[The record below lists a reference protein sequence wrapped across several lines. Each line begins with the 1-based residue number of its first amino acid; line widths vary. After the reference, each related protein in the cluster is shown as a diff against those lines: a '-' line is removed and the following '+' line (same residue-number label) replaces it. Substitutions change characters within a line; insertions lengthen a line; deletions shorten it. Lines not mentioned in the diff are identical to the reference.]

1 MAKPIT
7 IQDVKTF
14 LIQTGGAGTRFIIVK
29 VITSEPGLYG
39 IGCATFTQRFR
50 AVASAIEDHLKPFAI
65 GWDVS
70 RIEEFFQMA
79 MVQGSWRNGP
89 VLNNAISGIDMA
101 LWTSRGS
108 WPICRSTIS
117 WAEVP

>member
-14 LIQTGGAGTRFIIVK
+14 LIQTAGAGTRFIIVK

-79 MVQGSWRNGP
+79 MVQDSWRNGP
-89 VLNNAISGIDMA
+89 AR
-101 LWTSRGS
+101 W
-108 WPICRSTIS
+108 
-117 WAEVP
+117 